1 MQYFWPRV
9 LTSRDEAA
17 HLVASFFE
25 AISQRRNDHQA

>member
-1 MQYFWPRV
+1 MQYFWSSV
-9 LTSRDEAA
+9 LTPGDEAA